1 MAYQGNV
8 PAEAYTTTV
17 KDTFNGNG
25 STTAF
30 TLSLP
35 TVTNDIRVVV
45 ENVVQEPTAAYSVS
59 GTTLTFTAAP
69 PSGTNNVYV
78 VHLGPAVQTVEPPS
92 TIAGATVFASN
103 VTVQGAFTSLGIDDN
118 ATSTAMTLDASGNL
132 LVGTTDSNPTSSAVN
147 VAGQSFS
154 TTGGVRSTV
163 ASNPAATFNRKTD
176 DGDIVLFRK
185 DGTTVGSIGTA
196 NGYMELGSSDTGI
209 RFYTPSDAVIPANP
223 STNSARDAAID
234 LGISSQR
241 FKDLYLSGGV
251 YLGGTVAANYLDD
264 VETGTWTVALASSGT
279 QPTYNFTSTS
289 GGGASYIKVGRMVT
303 IFFDRYVNITVA
315 GTGNARI
322 TGLPFSSDLIIDYG
336 GYSAVQFRA
345 SSAFGTSSYVTGYVD
360 GNEIL
365 VEVEN
370 GASSSSA
377 NWTTGT
383 NIRFSG
389 TVTYRTA

>member
-69 PSGTNNVYV
+69 PSGTGNVYV

-132 LVGTTDSNPTSSAVN
+132 LVGTTDSNPTSTVN

-154 TTGGVRSTV
+154 TTGGVRST
-163 ASNPAATFNRKTD
+163 S
-176 DGDIVLFRK
+176 L
-185 DGTTVGSIGTA
+185 
-196 NGYMELGSSDTGI
+196 
-209 RFYTPSDAVIPANP
+209 
-223 STNSARDAAID
+223 
-234 LGISSQR
+234 
-241 FKDLYLSGGV
+241 
-251 YLGGTVAANYLDD
+251 
-264 VETGTWTVALASSGT
+264 
-279 QPTYNFTSTS
+279 
-289 GGGASYIKVGRMVT
+289 
-303 IFFDRYVNITVA
+303 
-315 GTGNARI
+315 
-322 TGLPFSSDLIIDYG
+322 
-336 GYSAVQFRA
+336 
-345 SSAFGTSSYVTGYVD
+345 
-360 GNEIL
+360 
-365 VEVEN
+365 
-370 GASSSSA
+370 
-377 NWTTGT
+377 
-383 NIRFSG
+383 
-389 TVTYRTA
+389 

>member
-118 ATSTAMTLDASGNL
+118 ATSTAMTI
-132 LVGTTDSNPTSSAVN
+132 DSIRQCAC
-147 VAGQSFS
+147 
-154 TTGGVRSTV
+154 
-163 ASNPAATFNRKTD
+163 
-176 DGDIVLFRK
+176 
-185 DGTTVGSIGTA
+185 
-196 NGYMELGSSDTGI
+196 GY
-209 RFYTPSDAVIPANP
+209 Y
-223 STNSARDAAID
+223 
-234 LGISSQR
+234 
-241 FKDLYLSGGV
+241 
-251 YLGGTVAANYLDD
+251 
-264 VETGTWTVALASSGT
+264 
-279 QPTYNFTSTS
+279 
-289 GGGASYIKVGRMVT
+289 
-303 IFFDRYVNITVA
+303 
-315 GTGNARI
+315 
-322 TGLPFSSDLIIDYG
+322 
-336 GYSAVQFRA
+336 
-345 SSAFGTSSYVTGYVD
+345 
-360 GNEIL
+360 
-365 VEVEN
+365 
-370 GASSSSA
+370 
-377 NWTTGT
+377 
-383 NIRFSG
+383 
-389 TVTYRTA
+389 

>member
-69 PSGTNNVYV
+69 PSGTGNVYV

-118 ATSTAMTLDASGNL
+118 ATSTAMTLDSSGNL
-132 LVGTTDSNPTSSAVN
+132 LVGTTSFTGTSGVSLSATGYVYASSTN
-147 VAGQSFS
+147 DVAIY
-154 TTGGVRSTV
+154 
-163 ASNPAATFNRKTD
+163 ANRETS
-176 DGDIVLFRK
+176 DGDIAVFRK
-185 DGTTVGSIGTA
+185 DGTTVGSIGAA
-196 NGYMELGSSDTGI
+196 NGNLYLGQGDTTI
-209 RFYTPSDAVIPANP
+209 MFSASADAVLPKGTDGAD
-223 STNSARDAAID
+223 RDGFIN
-234 LGISSQR
+234 LGQNINR

-251 YLGGTVAANYLDD
+251 YLGGTSAVNKLED
-264 VETGTWTVALASSGT
+264 VERGTFTPTLSTSNFTNSGITNVDCSYFKVGTMVHLQVAFSFAGTSGDWTVGNYFELASLPFTAENTSGNTKYYSNSLNASTSFSSNQRSTWFNLTIGTGTL
-279 QPTYNFTSTS
+279 
-289 GGGASYIKVGRMVT
+289 T
-303 IFFDRYVNITVA
+303 ICEYA
-315 GTGNARI
+315 
-322 TGLPFSSDLIIDYG
+322 
-336 GYSAVQFRA
+336 
-345 SSAFGTSSYVTGYVD
+345 
-360 GNEIL
+360 
-365 VEVEN
+365 N
-370 GASSSSA
+370 GASKTA
-377 NWTTGT
+377 QILGT
-383 NIRFSG
+383 ISYS
-389 TVTYRTA
+389 TID